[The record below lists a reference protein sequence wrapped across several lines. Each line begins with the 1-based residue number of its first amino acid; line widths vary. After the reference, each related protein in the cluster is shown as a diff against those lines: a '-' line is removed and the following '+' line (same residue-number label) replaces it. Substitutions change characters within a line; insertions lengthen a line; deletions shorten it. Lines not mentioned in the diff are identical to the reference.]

1 VSPDLFPGL
10 DPNERFRARRAQ
22 ARRRRRLRRL
32 VAFGGAILL
41 LVVAAGVAVG
51 AKRITSDNE
60 STGAAPVQPKAAKP
74 KPKPQRPRALPN
86 EVRGV
91 HVTAALASIPRQVE
105 SYLRIPGLNTL
116 EVDVKDENGEVGF
129 LLPAESLARRI
140 GASKPYY
147 KAGRLAGKTRAAGVY
162 LIGRVVVFEDPIL
175 SEKRPDLAIR
185 RRDGSVWR
193 NHAGLGWSNPYDKR
207 VWDYNI
213 EIATAAA
220 RAGFDEIQFDYV
232 RFPSDG
238 DITEAVYRG
247 KVAEDPGWTIARFV
261 HYAAKKLK
269 PLGVRVSVDL
279 FGLSATHDLGVGQ
292 VPRRLARFVDA
303 VYPMVYPSHYNPG
316 EYNLPDPSAVPGVT
330 VAASLR
336 DFRRAMRG
344 HKAKLIPWLEDF
356 SLGRRRTPEEVRA
369 QIRAARRAGSKGF
382 LLWNPS
388 GIYTQEVLRGT

>member
-32 VAFGGAILL
+32 VAFGAAILL

-51 AKRITSDNE
+51 AKRITSDDKP
-60 STGAAPVQPKAAKP
+60 STAARAALKAKP
-74 KPKPQRPRALPN
+74 TKPKPQRPRPLPR
-86 EVRGV
+86 EMRGI
-91 HVTAALASIPRQVE
+91 HVTVALASTPRQIDA
-105 SYLRIPGLNTL
+105 YLRIPGLNTL

-129 LLPAESLARRI
+129 LLPATSLARKI

-147 KAGRLAGKTRAAGVY
+147 RAGRLAGKTRAAGVY

-175 SEKRPDLAIR
+175 SEARPDLAIR
-185 RRDGSVWR
+185 RADGSIWR
-193 NHAGLGWSNPYDKR
+193 NDAGLGWSNPYDKR
-207 VWDYNI
+207 VWDYNV

-238 DITEAVYRG
+238 DVTQAVYRG
-247 KVAEDPGWTIARFV
+247 KVAEDPGWTIVRFV

-269 PLGVRVSVDL
+269 PLGVRVSIDV
-279 FGLSATHDLGVGQ
+279 FGLAATHDLGIGQ
-292 VPRRLARFVDA
+292 VPRRLSKYVDA

-336 DFRRAMRG
+336 DFRKALRG
-344 HKAKLIPWLEDF
+344 RKAKLIPWLEDF
-356 SLGRRRTPEEVRA
+356 SLGRTRTADEVKA
-369 QIRAARRAGSKGF
+369 QIQAARRLGTKGF

-388 GIYTQEVLRGT
+388 GIYTQEALRGT